1 MNQLLLCAST
11 CHHIR
16 IIWVSHGPKN
26 IVCSISFLHPRCL
39 TSLLD
44 AKEIIA
50 FNLVRLGLAR
60 ANGPGIFHSAK
71 FSVSWSLLSQRD
83 LDLFHEDLTQDLR
96 DVPYGPFLALNR
108 LVGLQLAQRISRRGE
123 VIECPLVKRPAD
135 AVVQGE
141 HSKWFRG

>member
-1 MNQLLLCAST
+1 MSQHLLCAST

-26 IVCSISFLHPRCL
+26 IVWSVSFLHPRWL

-44 AKEIIA
+44 VKEIIA

-60 ANGPGIFHSAK
+60 ANGPGIFRSAK
-71 FSVSWSLLSQRD
+71 FGVSWSLLSQLD
-83 LDLFHEDLTQDLR
+83 LDVFHEDLTQDLR
-96 DVPYGPFLALNR
+96 DVPYGPFRALNR

-123 VIECPLVKRPAD
+123 VIERPLVKCPSD

-141 HSKWFRG
+141 HSKQFRM